1 MAITLEADLLMG
13 RAAERRARSMLWNVM
28 KGAIGFALVA
38 CSTVTAYTQTT
49 GAQCTLSKLTPIF
62 TFRLKEAGTDYQLG
76 YKLTSG
82 TFSFKVFKGGPV
94 EIKSGTNTLI
104 LALRDCVWITFDGD
118 LHLSSKAPD
127 TEVRVQVVR

>member
-1 MAITLEADLLMG
+1 MI
-13 RAAERRARSMLWNVM
+13 
-28 KGAIGFALVA
+28 AIGFALFA
-38 CSTVTAYTQTT
+38 CSTVTAYAQAT

-62 TFRLKEAGTDYQLG
+62 TFRLKEVGTDYQVG

-94 EIKSGTNTLI
+94 EIKSPTNTLT
-104 LALRDCVWITFDGD
+104 LAPGDCAWITLDGD
-118 LHLSSKAPD
+118 LHLSSKEPD